1 MWVRV
6 GLIAGRVLL
15 RLLIRLAPFVAIAL
29 AGLVRRYRW
38 PAYYRALALKPSKL
52 NLATVPKLL
61 AGTLAVLLALGIL
74 LYLLVGHIAPRP

>member
-15 RLLIRLAPFVAIAL
+15 RLLIRLAPFLAIAA

-38 PAYYRALALKPSKL
+38 PIYYRAKALKLDRFRLS
-52 NLATVPKLL
+52 AVP
-61 AGTLAVLLALGIL
+61 AVLLGSTGGLVILGVALYVLVTL
-74 LYLLVGHIAPRP
+74 LSPRP